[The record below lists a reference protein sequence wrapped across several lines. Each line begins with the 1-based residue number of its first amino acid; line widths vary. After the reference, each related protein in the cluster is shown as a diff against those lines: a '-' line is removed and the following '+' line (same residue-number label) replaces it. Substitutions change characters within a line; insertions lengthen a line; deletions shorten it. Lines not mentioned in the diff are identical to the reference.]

1 MNSNKKDTNNKNNG
15 DDEEEDEPIHPI
27 FYYTTTFLLLTT
39 LLQII
44 TSYHN
49 TTGPIDWFAGL
60 LIPQLATMGI
70 MTGNKIHFNEDE
82 VGIDGKICPPD
93 DKWIDSAFDQTF
105 MNNNNNNDNSKL
117 YSSENDP
124 RLKLTRPSL
133 FPHCSLN
140 RWVHWEEGMSSCPSG
155 QEYVTVI
162 HPPRRRRMMKQSSA
176 DNNNSQDDNNNNNK
190 IPHIIHVSSP
200 TNCLPKSTL
209 QTFQRLL
216 TQYNEYTIYIHS
228 SMAMDN
234 FLYQREWDIF
244 PEMKE
249 GLLCGMGKLRAA
261 SLAAIHELL
270 PNVNV
275 VVGNNDNNNNNSTKE
290 QIKEQ
295 IANEISMGVKRD
307 IWRYMILWEYGGIA
321 TDIETIH
328 AILSPSSKEEEGTI
342 PATNLVNSTST
353 TSSTNDGGY
362 NTLKKLIHQWY
373 TENNDAILYFINNVE
388 KQRLPF
394 VERIPLT
401 DIMGAVPNHP
411 LIYYSAKSALRIA
424 IWDNEVR

>member
-1 MNSNKKDTNNKNNG
+1 MSNNKQ
-15 DDEEEDEPIHPI
+15 DESKDNDEDDEPIHPI
-27 FYYTTTFLLLTT
+27 FYYTTAFLILTT

-49 TTGPIDWFAGL
+49 ATGPIDWFAGFV
-60 LIPQLATMGI
+60 IPQLATMGI
-70 MTGNKIHFNEDE
+70 MTGKIMNEDE

-93 DKWIDSAFDQTF
+93 DSWIDSAFDPKLS
-105 MNNNNNNDNSKL
+105 MKSNDRLL

-140 RWVHWEEGMSSCPSG
+140 RWVHWEESLQGSCPSG

-162 HPPRRRRMMKQSSA
+162 HPPRRVKQQSDDS
-176 DNNNSQDDNNNNNK
+176 NSQDGNK
-190 IPHIIHVSSP
+190 IPQIIHISSP
-200 TNCLPKSTL
+200 TNCLPTSTVQIL
-209 QTFQRLL
+209 QRLL
-216 TQYNEYTIYIHS
+216 NQYEYTIYIHS

-234 FLYQREWDIF
+234 FLFQREWDIF

-261 SLAAIHELL
+261 SLPAIHELL
-270 PNVNV
+270 NV
-275 VVGNNDNNNNNSTKE
+275 VVDNNNGTEHE
-290 QIKEQ
+290 QIKEE
-295 IANEISMGVKRD
+295 IANEISVGVKRD

-328 AILSPSSKEEEGTI
+328 AILMSSKEEGT
-342 PATNLVNSTST
+342 TSKVNSTST
-353 TSSTNDGGY
+353 TSSTNNNEVGY
-362 NTLKKLIHQWY
+362 STLKKLMHQWH
-373 TENNDAILYFINNVE
+373 TENNDAILYFINNAE
-388 KQRLPF
+388 KQRLPY

-401 DIMGAVPNHP
+401 ELMGAVPNHP
-411 LIYYSAKSALRIA
+411 LIYYSAKSALRTA
-424 IWDNEVR
+424 IWDDEVSTKIYRMTDTSSYK

>member
-1 MNSNKKDTNNKNNG
+1 MSNNKQ
-15 DDEEEDEPIHPI
+15 DESKDNDEDDEPIHPI
-27 FYYTTTFLLLTT
+27 FYYTTAFLILTT

-49 TTGPIDWFAGL
+49 ATGPIDWFASL
-60 LIPQLATMGI
+60 VIPQLATMGI
-70 MTGNKIHFNEDE
+70 MTGKIMNEDE

-93 DKWIDSAFDQTF
+93 DSWIDSAFDPKLS
-105 MNNNNNNDNSKL
+105 MKSNDRLL

-140 RWVHWEEGMSSCPSG
+140 RWVHWEEEQQSCPSG

-162 HPPRRRRMMKQSSA
+162 HPSRRVKQLA
-176 DNNNSQDDNNNNNK
+176 DNNSQDGNNK
-190 IPHIIHVSSP
+190 IPQIIHISSS
-200 TNCLPKSTL
+200 TNCLSISTV
-209 QTFQRLL
+209 QTLQRLL
-216 TQYNEYTIYIHS
+216 NQYEYTIYIHS

-234 FLYQREWDIF
+234 FLFQREWDIF

-261 SLAAIHELL
+261 SLPAIHELL
-270 PNVNV
+270 NVDV
-275 VVGNNDNNNNNSTKE
+275 VENNNSTEHE
-290 QIKEQ
+290 QIKEE
-295 IANEISMGVKRD
+295 IANEISVGVKRD

-328 AILSPSSKEEEGTI
+328 AILMSSKEEGT
-342 PATNLVNSTST
+342 TSKVNSTST
-353 TSSTNDGGY
+353 TSSTNNNEVGY
-362 NTLKKLIHQWY
+362 STLKKLIHQWH
-373 TENNDAILYFINNVE
+373 TENNDAILYFINNAE
-388 KQRLPF
+388 KQRLPY

-401 DIMGAVPNHP
+401 ELMGAVPNHP
-411 LIYYSAKSALRIA
+411 LIYYSAKSALRTA
-424 IWDNEVR
+424 IWDDEVSTKIYRMTDTSSYK